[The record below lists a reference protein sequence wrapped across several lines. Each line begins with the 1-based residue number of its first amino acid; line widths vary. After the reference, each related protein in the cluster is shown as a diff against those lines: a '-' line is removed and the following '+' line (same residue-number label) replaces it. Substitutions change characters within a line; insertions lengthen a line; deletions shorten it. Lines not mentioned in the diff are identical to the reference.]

1 MREKIKTILC
11 VCLIVIGLPLIITM
25 VFQGDGIWSPGQ
37 QEDRDGDTSGS
48 GDGDE
53 LAALVGL
60 LAQQIP
66 ADYEREAIKAQAVI
80 VRTNY
85 EYARQAG
92 NELPEGLSVSEQREL
107 FGRDNYARCSRLLQD
122 CLAET
127 GGEVVTY
134 GGEVVEAPF
143 FQVSAGWTRD
153 GEKPYLKSVESPQD
167 VTSEDFLQVEFY
179 SPEELAAACN
189 QAFPES
195 ALAAENVME
204 QIEITGREDSGYIKN
219 IRLGNTSV
227 SGEELR
233 NGLGLPSAHIY
244 LRQVDDRIRV
254 VTKGMGHGLGL
265 SVYGANEL
273 AKEGMDYQ
281 EILKTYYTGIEIKE
295 TE

>member
-11 VCLIVIGLPLIITM
+11 VCLILIGLPLIITM
-25 VFQGDGIWSPGQ
+25 VFQGEGIWLPGQ
-37 QEDRDGDTSGS
+37 QESTEEDRPGET
-48 GDGDE
+48 DE
-53 LAALVGL
+53 EQLAALVGL
-60 LAQQIP
+60 LAEQIP

-92 NELPEGLSVSEQREL
+92 EELPEGLSVSEQREL

-127 GGEVVTY
+127 SGEVILY
-134 GGEVVEAPF
+134 EGEIVEAPF
-143 FQVSAGWTRD
+143 FQVSAGQTRT
-153 GEKPYLKSVESPQD
+153 GEKPYLKMVESPQD
-167 VTSEDFLQVEFY
+167 ITSEDFLMVEFY
-179 SPEELAAACN
+179 APSELAEVCN
-189 QAFPES
+189 QAFPE
-195 ALAAENVME
+195 AGLTEENLME
-204 QIEITGREDSGYIKN
+204 QIEITEREDSGYVKTV
-219 IRLGNTSV
+219 RLGNTSAG
-227 SGEELR
+227 GEELR
-233 NGLGLPSAHIY
+233 NALGLSSAHIY
-244 LRQVDDRIRV
+244 IRQVDDRIRI

-281 EILKTYYTGIEIKE
+281 EILKKYYTGIEIKQ

>member
-11 VCLIVIGLPLIITM
+11 VCLIVIGLPLIVTM
-25 VFQGDGIWSPGQ
+25 VFQGDGIWLPGQ
-37 QEDRDGDTSGS
+37 QES
-48 GDGDE
+48 GDGEKPQETDEEE

-92 NELPEGLSVSEQREL
+92 EELPEGLSVSEQRKL

-127 GGEVVTY
+127 GGEVITY
-134 GGEVVEAPF
+134 GGELVEAPF
-143 FQVSAGWTRD
+143 FQVSAGQTRA
-153 GEKPYLKSVESPQD
+153 GEKAYLKSVESPQD
-167 VTSEDFLQVEFY
+167 ITSEDFLRVEFY
-179 SPEELAAACN
+179 LPADLAAACN
-189 QAFPES
+189 QAFPE
-195 ALAAENVME
+195 AGLAEENLME
-204 QIEITGREDSGYIKN
+204 QIEITEREDSGYVKT

-233 NGLGLPSAHIY
+233 NGLGLSSAHIY
-244 LRQVDDRIRV
+244 IRQVDDKIRI

-281 EILKTYYTGIEIKE
+281 EILKKYYTDIEIKQ